1 MNKTLLIRTLRKIIK
16 TKSVNLESVAA
27 IGSCSYAEAFDVM
40 RYLLEKDIIKER
52 EDGEFAVTEDNAKI
66 EEVRR
71 ENGDWKK
78 EFSNSEIKAIMY
90 EIDMQ
95 AFNIIRMLEDLEGK
109 TIEELRAAS
118 KDAAIDVDAT
128 LAYLQA
134 RGLVVTDGDTYRGII
149 GEEDYIKMV
158 NMFKKDKAEMKRKI
172 DAEGERQAKAAEAR
186 KAEEEREEKELSEII
201 ANARASQEEEPQS
214 EESAEETPLAE
225 DTDVSAIMSQI
236 DDLKK
241 KLGKKE
247 ENVAEIPLWLNAIHT
262 TVMVKADLSDTPSAI
277 LRKLYLHY
285 SKRGIVKKFGETNS
299 LCRFNGDITA
309 LDKKESIFQLVFKD
323 ELVTLDWDLPI
334 KEQINAER
342 IKTVG
347 EEGELAVF
355 VFVAMQK

>member
-1 MNKTLLIRTLRKIIK
+1 MK

-40 RYLLEKDIIKER
+40 RYLLGKGIIKES

-78 EFSNSEIKAIMY
+78 EFSNGEIKAIMY

-95 AFNIIRMLEDLEGK
+95 AINIIRMLEDLEGK

-128 LAYLQA
+128 LAYLQK

-186 KAEEEREEKELSEII
+186 KAEEEKEEKELSEII
-201 ANARASQEEEPQS
+201 ANARASQEEEPQK
-214 EESAEETPLAE
+214 EESAEETPFAE
-225 DTDVSAIMSQI
+225 DTEVSAIMSQI

-241 KLGKKE
+241 KLGKKD
-247 ENVAEIPLWLNAIHT
+247 
-262 TVMVKADLSDTPSAI
+262 AD
-277 LRKLYLHY
+277 
-285 SKRGIVKKFGETNS
+285 N
-299 LCRFNGDITA
+299 
-309 LDKKESIFQLVFKD
+309 
-323 ELVTLDWDLPI
+323 
-334 KEQINAER
+334 
-342 IKTVG
+342 
-347 EEGELAVF
+347 
-355 VFVAMQK
+355 

>member
-1 MNKTLLIRTLRKIIK
+1 MNKTLLIRTLRKIMK

-78 EFSNSEIKAIMY
+78 EFSNGEIKAIMY

-134 RGLVVTDGDTYRGII
+134 KGLVVTDGDTYRGII

-158 NMFKKDKAEMKRKI
+158 NMFKKNKAEMKRKI

-201 ANARASQEEEPQS
+201 ANARASQEEEPQN
-214 EESAEETPLAE
+214 EESADETTFAE
-225 DTDVSAIMSQI
+225 DTEVGAIMSQI

-247 ENVAEIPLWLNAIHT
+247 ENVTEIPLWLNAIHT

-277 LRKLYLHY
+277 LLRVFAHY
-285 SKRGIVKKFGETNS
+285 NKRGIVKKFGKGDS
-299 LCRFNGDITA
+299 LCSYNGDIAA
-309 LDKKESIFQLVFKD
+309 LNKKESVFQLVFGN
-323 ELVTLDWDLPI
+323 ELVALDWDLPI
-334 KEQINAER
+334 KEQIDAQRSQAIE
-342 IKTVG
+342 KD
-347 EEGELAVF
+347 GELAVF